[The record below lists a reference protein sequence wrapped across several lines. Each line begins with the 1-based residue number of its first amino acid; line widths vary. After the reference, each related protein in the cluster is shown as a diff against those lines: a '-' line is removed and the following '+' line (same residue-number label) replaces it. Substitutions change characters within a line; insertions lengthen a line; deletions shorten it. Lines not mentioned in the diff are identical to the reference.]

1 MNDVYSGKPWISSYD
16 KEVPESLEYPDV
28 SYQDFIRDAFE
39 KMPGRAALHYM
50 GRAFSYRE
58 LDTLS
63 NRFAHFLEGEASIP
77 GDFIA
82 VHTPNIPAC
91 YISLVGIQKA
101 GCIYQGVSPLLT
113 PEELEYQLND
123 SGAKVIVTLDL
134 LFARV
139 AAVVRKTSIKTI
151 VVTSIA
157 DYLPLSK
164 KIPGLL
170 MKKIPTAPVGDV
182 PGIRVVLFTKAL
194 KGKPETLMNKKVDPS
209 SPPPPPPPP
218 CVMVYTGGTTGNPK
232 GALLTH
238 RNLVRHI
245 IQNQVWYGFRK
256 GGETLI
262 CPYPMFHMAGCFIT
276 MTSIALGC
284 TYVMVPNPRD
294 MGSMV
299 TAIRRYNP
307 SAILAVPTIYLEMMK
322 LPEFGNANLKGIT
335 YFISG
340 SAPFPAENIKEFETL
355 TGGKLIETYGLT
367 ETTTC
372 IAAPPFN
379 GVKKVGS
386 VGIPF
391 MDTGVKIVDP
401 ETGEVVPLGEPGE
414 ILVSGPQVFSSYHNQ
429 PEETANVL
437 KDGWFRTGDVGIMDE
452 NGYLSIVDRIKDMV
466 NVSGFKVFTRVVD
479 EVLVEHPD
487 IAMAATVGLPDV
499 KRPGSEIV
507 ASAVV
512 LKPGVKGSD
521 ELKADIL
528 SYLQTRLAPY
538 KIPKKIEFFD
548 QLPLSN
554 VGKVLKKDLR
564 KVLGG

>member
-1 MNDVYSGKPWISSYD
+1 MNDAYSKKPWISSYD

-28 SYQDFIRDAFE
+28 SYQDFIRDAFD
-39 KMPGRAALHYM
+39 KMPDRAALHYM
-50 GRAFSYRE
+50 GRMFSYRE
-58 LDTLS
+58 LDNLS
-63 NRFAHFLEGEASIP
+63 NRFAHFLEEEGSAP
-77 GDFIA
+77 GNFIA

-91 YISLVGIQKA
+91 YISLVGIEKA

-123 SGAKVIVTLDL
+123 SGAKIIVTLDL
-134 LFARV
+134 LFSRV
-139 AAVVRKTSIKTI
+139 AAVAVKTSIKTI

-157 DYLPLSK
+157 DYLPLFK

-170 MKKIPTAPVGDV
+170 MKKIPTAPVSDM
-182 PGIRVVLFTKAL
+182 PGIRVERFTKSIQ
-194 KGKPETLMNKKVDPS
+194 GKPENFVNRKADPS
-209 SPPPPPPPP
+209 SP

-232 GALLTH
+232 GALLSH
-238 RNLVRHI
+238 KNLVRHI

-294 MGSMV
+294 MEFMV
-299 TAIRRYNP
+299 SAIRRYNP

-322 LPEFGNANLKGIT
+322 LPEFRNANFKGIK

-401 ETGEVVPLGEPGE
+401 DTGEPVPMGEPGE
-414 ILVSGPQVFSSYHNQ
+414 ITVSGPQVFSGYHNQ

-437 KDGWFRTGDVGIMDE
+437 KDGWFRTGDVGIMDDQ
-452 NGYLSIVDRIKDMV
+452 GYLSIVDRIKDMV

-487 IAMAATVGLPDV
+487 IAMAATVGLPDE

-521 ELKADIL
+521 QLKTDIL
-528 SYLQTRLAPY
+528 SYLQKRLAPY

>member
-1 MNDVYSGKPWISSYD
+1 MNDVYSKKPWLASYD
-16 KEVPESLEYPDV
+16 KGVPESLEYPDV
-28 SYQDFIRDAFE
+28 TYPDFIGEMFRSL
-39 KMPGRAALHYM
+39 PGRTALLYM
-50 GRAFSYRE
+50 GRAFSFRE

-63 NRFAHFLEGEASIP
+63 NRFAHFIVGEGSAP

-91 YISLVGIQKA
+91 YLSLVGIQKA
-101 GCIYQGVSPLLT
+101 GCVYQGVSPLLT

-134 LFARV
+134 LFDKV
-139 AAVVRKTSIKTI
+139 AAVAGKTSVRTI

-157 DYLPLSK
+157 DYLPLAK

-170 MKKIPTAPVGDV
+170 LKKIPTAPVGTV
-182 PGIRVVLFTKAL
+182 QGIRVVRFNQAL
-194 KGKPETLMNKKVDPS
+194 KGMPGSFTTRPRDPGS
-209 SPPPPPPPP
+209 P

-232 GALLTH
+232 GALLSH

-256 GGETLI
+256 GVETLV
-262 CPYPMFHMAGCFIT
+262 CPYPMFHMAGCFIS
-276 MTSIALGC
+276 MTSMALGC

-299 TAIRRYNP
+299 SAIKRFHP
-307 SAILAVPTIYLEMMK
+307 TAILAVPTIYLEMMK
-322 LPEFGNANLKGIT
+322 LPEFMNADLKRIT
-335 YFISG
+335 YFLSG
-340 SAPFPAENIKEFETL
+340 SAPFPAENIREFETL
-355 TGGKLIETYGLT
+355 TGGRLIETYGLT

-391 MDTGVKIVDP
+391 MDTGVRIVDP
-401 ETGEVVPLGEPGE
+401 DTGAPVPMGEPGE
-414 ILVSGPQVFSSYHNQ
+414 IVVSGPQVFTGYHNQ
-429 PEETANVL
+429 PDETANVL
-437 KDGWFRTGDVGIMDE
+437 NDGWFRTGDVGVMDE
-452 NGYLSIVDRIKDMV
+452 DGYLSIVDRIKDMV

-479 EVLVEHPD
+479 EALVEHPD
-487 IAMAATVGLPDV
+487 IAMAATIGLPDA

-507 ASAVV
+507 VSAVV
-512 LKPGVKGSD
+512 LKPGVTACE
-521 ELKADIL
+521 ELKAGITA
-528 SYLQTRLAPY
+528 YLQGRLAPY
-538 KIPKKIEFFD
+538 KIPKRIEFFD

-554 VGKVLKKDLR
+554 VGKVLKKELR

>member
-1 MNDVYSGKPWISSYD
+1 MNDFYSGKPWISSYD
-16 KEVPESLEYPDV
+16 REVPESLDYPDV
-28 SYQDFIRDAFE
+28 SYQDFIKDAFVSL
-39 KMPGRAALHYM
+39 PDRVAFHYM
-50 GRAFSYRE
+50 GKAFSFRE
-58 LDTLS
+58 LDVLS
-63 NRFAHFLEGEASIP
+63 SKFANFLVGEGSVP

-123 SGAKVIVTLDL
+123 SGAKIIVTLDL

-139 AAVVRKTSIKTI
+139 APLAGKTSVKTI

-157 DYLPLSK
+157 DYLPLFK

-170 MKKIPTAPVGDV
+170 MKKIPTSPVGDV
-182 PGIRVVLFTKAL
+182 PGIRVVRFTKSIQ
-194 KGKPETLMNKKVDPS
+194 GKPEDFVNKKADPS
-209 SPPPPPPPP
+209 SP

-256 GGETLI
+256 GGETLV

-299 TAIRRYNP
+299 SAIRRYKP

-322 LPEFGNANLKGIT
+322 LQEFRKADLSKIK

-401 ETGEVVPLGEPGE
+401 DTGEQVPFGEPGE
-414 ILVSGPQVFSSYHNQ
+414 IIVSGPQVFSSYHNQ

-437 KDGWFRTGDVGIMDE
+437 KEGWFRTGDVGIMDD

-487 IAMAATVGLPDV
+487 IAMAATVGLPDA

-528 SYLQTRLAPY
+528 SYLQKRLAPY

-554 VGKVLKKDLR
+554 VGKILKKDLR